1 MIATGVK
8 QRINKTQINVIM
20 GRMKRCPKCDFL
32 YLDSDQF
39 CDLDGSPLETPE
51 TNSEPATSDKQRS
64 SIQEGWKTFA
74 MLIIPGVVFGVIL
87 FLVYNWV
94 ATQRRMLKSDA
105 VNSAPNSTVSQRPA
119 QQAEPSPVE
128 SVTPAPET
136 SRSPAAMASPAKRA
150 FAPPAQLSS
159 KPVSTG
165 TEEKRNMIIRLTDGR
180 TIAADEAWRTKDG
193 IWYRVNGVV
202 TLLKPRQVK
211 AIEKGP

>member
-1 MIATGVK
+1 
-8 QRINKTQINVIM
+8 
-20 GRMKRCPKCDFL
+20 MKRCPKCDFL

-39 CDLDGSPLETPE
+39 CDLDGSTLVTPE
-51 TNSEPATSDKQRS
+51 TNSEPAISEKRRS
-64 SIQEGWKTFA
+64 SIQDGWKTFA

-94 ATQRRMLKSDA
+94 TTQRRMLVSDT
-105 VNSAPNSTVSQRPA
+105 VNGEPNLTASQQPSP
-119 QQAEPSPVE
+119 QAEPSPIE
-128 SVTPAPET
+128 SATPALDT
-136 SRSPAAMASPAKRA
+136 SRSPAAVASPAKRT
-150 FAPPAQLSS
+150 APAPVQLSS

-165 TEEKRNMIIRLTDGR
+165 TEKKRSVIIRLTDGR